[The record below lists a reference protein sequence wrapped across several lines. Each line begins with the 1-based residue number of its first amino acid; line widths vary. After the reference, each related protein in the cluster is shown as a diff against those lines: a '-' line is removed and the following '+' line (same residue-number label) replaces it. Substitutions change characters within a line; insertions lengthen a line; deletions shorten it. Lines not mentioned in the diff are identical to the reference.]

1 MTPYPT
7 LIDCQPL
14 MQPVKQIHVQL
25 SFIQHQKSLTWLC
38 FSQFKLN
45 SYPLRRFYAYI
56 ASILHLLVAGLGVEP
71 SIANSLWGWHDNS
84 VSLTRIIFCN
94 CHLVLCTSWSQLASA
109 PSNLPCT
116 PDLVGTWRSAVG
128 HLCVLRSDALS
139 SPLNWIYIPTS
150 NMIYEAVRNGTM
162 SFDTH

>member
-14 MQPVKQIHVQL
+14 MQPVKQIHVHL

-45 SYPLRRFYAYI
+45 SYPLRRFYTKHKCKPP
-56 ASILHLLVAGLGVEP
+56 ASSGRRIRTYVLQLMRLTCIHCIYPALL
-71 SIANSLWGWHDNS
+71 
-84 VSLTRIIFCN
+84 CN
-94 CHLVLCTSWSQLASA
+94 YHFALCTSWSRLASA

-116 PDLVGTWRSAVG
+116 PDLVGTWRSRRS
-128 HLCVLRSDALS
+128 VLS
-139 SPLNWIYIPTS
+139 T
-150 NMIYEAVRNGTM
+150 
-162 SFDTH
+162 